1 MKHKQTGNRK
11 LAKGLRDNWCILQ
24 RRLAGVPHEEL
35 EPLKV
40 DGEIVMRRVADYFG
54 LRLDDID
61 QIITL
66 NDEIETWEPDHVQ
79 KRRDNVVEFIKTL
92 WEETNP
98 VPL

>member
-1 MKHKQTGNRK
+1 LQKDCEITGAFYNEGK
-11 LAKGLRDNWCILQ
+11 TCAVGCLAL
-24 RRLAGVPHEEL
+24 LAGVPHEEL